1 MESIGK
7 HRESHAL
14 KLRQTS
20 LIRNVSL
27 LTEATSP
34 RQLEMVNS
42 EGKSAAGQCELLTLD
57 LLQKMFTIFLF
68 LKFKLSKFL
77 LIKFL
82 FDDLRIARFCSF
94 IKFRIKCS
102 GASITGF
109 NF

>member
-68 LKFKLSKFL
+68 RKFKLCK
-77 LIKFL
+77 
-82 FDDLRIARFCSF
+82 
-94 IKFRIKCS
+94 
-102 GASITGF
+102 GPSINYVAKRDRLTIRRKPIF
-109 NF
+109 AT

>member
-7 HRESHAL
+7 HRENHAL

-42 EGKSAAGQCELLTLD
+42 EGKSASGQF
-57 LLQKMFTIFLF
+57 QLF
-68 LKFKLSKFL
+68 K
-77 LIKFL
+77 
-82 FDDLRIARFCSF
+82 
-94 IKFRIKCS
+94 
-102 GASITGF
+102 
-109 NF
+109 